1 MMTTAQNAGL
11 NTIKLILDRIFVT
24 EDNFNYLYKNKYD
37 FVTALA
43 AGRVEARK
51 LVDENMLE
59 VRKSAN
65 RILGFDIYGVKRP
78 LDLYGHRVWAHIY
91 FDSEKQAF
99 DEKALF
105 ARIERLEAELL
116 DMNKPCKMVAKR
128 FREYFKVE
136 TPSKEEEMC
145 GQRSEMRFVLDGGLV
160 DKCLGRTGFFI
171 LLSSSEDLS
180 CLEVLSLYRERDV
193 IGKGFYG
200 FKCGL
205 DFRRVRVHL
214 NRTLEGKVFV
224 GFLSLILRSYMAYV
238 LRSCVETKHL
248 TFERVLLELEKI
260 RVVTLGDKTQ
270 MITPLTKLQ
279 RTILETFKV
288 PLDTL
293 TTHPTT

>member
-1 MMTTAQNAGL
+1 
-11 NTIKLILDRIFVT
+11 
-24 EDNFNYLYKNKYD
+24 
-37 FVTALA
+37 
-43 AGRVEARK
+43 
-51 LVDENMLE
+51 
-59 VRKSAN
+59 
-65 RILGFDIYGVKRP
+65 
-78 LDLYGHRVWAHIY
+78 
-91 FDSEKQAF
+91 
-99 DEKALF
+99 
-105 ARIERLEAELL
+105 
-116 DMNKPCKMVAKR
+116 
-128 FREYFKVE
+128 
-136 TPSKEEEMC
+136 
-145 GQRSEMRFVLDGGLV
+145 
-160 DKCLGRTGFFI
+160 
-171 LLSSSEDLS
+171 
-180 CLEVLSLYRERDV
+180 LEVLSLYRERDV
-193 IGKGFYG
+193 VGKGFYG

-260 RVVTLGDKTQ
+260 CVVTLGDKTQ